1 MTLNLWN
8 PKELEVLEHMCE
20 AYLYGALYST
30 DFCTLLVW
38 EKTNKDIELCLERH
52 LKMWDEKGRKCDWS
66 YELAAKWM
74 ANDLWT
80 LQQKIMECY

>member
-1 MTLNLWN
+1 MTLDLRN
-8 PKELEVLEHMCE
+8 PKELEVLQHMCE

-38 EKTNKDIELCLERH
+38 NGSNKDIELCLERH
-52 LKMWDEKGRKCDWS
+52 LKMWDDKEIKWGWS
-66 YELAAKWM
+66 YESAARWM
-74 ANDLWT
+74 VNDLWT